1 MNDKKNRIQKV
12 IGTVLEI
19 WYIRI
24 KFKYV
29 SQYNVLW
36 YITTEYNKTAAINEP
51 QLQGQF
57 LFRYCKTDKHV
68 LK

>member
-1 MNDKKNRIQKV
+1 M

-19 WYIRI
+19 WYIGI

-29 SQYNVLW
+29 SQYNGLW
-36 YITTEYNKTAAINEP
+36 DITTEYNKTALINEP

-57 LFRYCKTDKHV
+57 LFLYCKTDKHV

>member
-1 MNDKKNRIQKV
+1 MIKKIESRKR

-36 YITTEYNKTAAINEP
+36 DITTEYNKTATINES